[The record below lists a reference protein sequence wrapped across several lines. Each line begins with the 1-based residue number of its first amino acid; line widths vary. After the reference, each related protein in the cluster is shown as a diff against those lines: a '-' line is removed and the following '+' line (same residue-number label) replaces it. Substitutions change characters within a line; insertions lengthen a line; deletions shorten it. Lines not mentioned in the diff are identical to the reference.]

1 MPELNAAGDVVLTD
15 HRGMRALADAS
26 RLELHD
32 ALRRAGSATVD
43 DLAAL
48 LGSRPKEIAGHLEAL
63 EEVGLVERAES
74 GEQTTWA
81 AVGRGIFFEIP
92 EDADGQRAAR
102 DLSNAMFLQY
112 ADLPRQWV
120 SEDEHRLTVDWA
132 RAAGLLGARFLVTPG
147 ELRDIQSKFEAALEP
162 YLTREPEDVPGSASH
177 VRLLG
182 YFMPEPG

>member
-1 MPELNAAGDVVLTD
+1 MGLPWWLSDIRALQRRTDEIASVMPELNAAGDLVLTD
-15 HRGMRALADAS
+15 PRAMRALAGGS
-26 RLELHD
+26 RLALHD

-48 LGSRPKEIAGHLEAL
+48 LGSRPPEIAGHLEAL

-74 GEQTTWA
+74 GAGEQTTWA

-92 EDADGQRAAR
+92 DDVDGQRAAR

-132 RAAGLLGARFLVTPG
+132 RAAGLLGARFLVT
-147 ELRDIQSKFEAALEP
+147 
-162 YLTREPEDVPGSASH
+162 
-177 VRLLG
+177 
-182 YFMPEPG
+182 